1 MPRPK
6 KIAQEEVVI
15 SEVVEVQE
23 ELVIEAEEELIIEPV
38 SMTVPQLE
46 VSTIEVVASKTI
58 YKVYHLG
65 NFVVDVEENSNAL
78 NGFLDNNRVQLYDNI
93 DKLKT
98 VTTDPEDLVLFNVPP
113 TDNRKYNSLSQFY
126 QQNGLAPQAPRIT
139 DWMTYY
145 KFKYPLATEEEIAI
159 QVFGPLDFTSLV
171 LGTSFSKL
179 SINAL
184 KKSAIISV
192 PSLLSTILLSLS
204 IQNLFVTYLI
214 TNQKIPFQVALFQ
227 RH

>member
-6 KIAQEEVVI
+6 KIAQEETII
-15 SEVVEVQE
+15 SEVVEIEE
-23 ELVIEAEEELIIEPV
+23 ELVIEIEEELVIEPV

-46 VSTIEVVASKTI
+46 VVTVEETVEEEAPKTI

-65 NFVVDVEENSNAL
+65 NFVVDVKENSNAL
-78 NGFLDNNRVQLYDNI
+78 NEFLENNRVQLYDNI
-93 DKLKT
+93 NKLKA
-98 VTTDPEDLVLFNVPP
+98 VTTAPEDLVLFNVPP

-159 QVFGPLDFTSLV
+159 QVFGPLDY
-171 LGTSFSKL
+171 SFE
-179 SINAL
+179 IAN
-184 KKSAIISV
+184 
-192 PSLLSTILLSLS
+192 
-204 IQNLFVTYLI
+204 
-214 TNQKIPFQVALFQ
+214 
-227 RH
+227 